1 MKIGELVRQN
11 RLRFTCALA
20 LEVLGQLCVAVG
32 NYIIGFILDLLVK
45 RDISRFY
52 LVLAVFFVLY
62 MGGYVLISF
71 AEYLYIVQVQE
82 YVHQLRRKTV
92 DYYYQ
97 NSETVA
103 EMQNHLTNDFQM
115 LFDNFTQP
123 LFVFFDSALAVVFS
137 AYALITMHWILL
149 VTTVLLSVMFLYLPS
164 IFSKKYQERTLNFSN
179 MNTAYLTSIKNWLG
193 GLAEI
198 QRYDARHKLVEVLEK
213 RSKKLEGSLV
223 TRQVS
228 AIEIN
233 FINGFMSIFCQV
245 VLDLVTGALIFAG
258 AISIGKL
265 VAVGQF
271 SSTIF
276 NSLVTLSNYLEQI
289 KSTKPLNEKVAA
301 ALADP
306 PKDVNTDKELASFD
320 HLQTTGLSFSYDHG
334 ETINYPDLKIKAG
347 EKVLLTGDSG
357 TGKSTLLKVLAGELK
372 ATTGNIAFYDHDDR
386 KIDISLK
393 AMHYVPQDP
402 VLFPVSIAE
411 NITMFKPKLDDK
423 VGEYLQKVDLAK
435 DIAKFPKGQDTVID
449 VEELNVSG
457 GQRQKIVLARA
468 ELNQS
473 DFILIDEATAAVD
486 QDSTKRILKNLLKTN
501 ATIIF
506 IGHNF
511 TNEMVDMFDRQIV
524 LSK

>member
-1 MKIGELVRQN
+1 M
-11 RLRFTCALA
+11 
-20 LEVLGQLCVAVG
+20 
-32 NYIIGFILDLLVK
+32 
-45 RDISRFY
+45 
-52 LVLAVFFVLY
+52 
-62 MGGYVLISF
+62 
-71 AEYLYIVQVQE
+71 
-82 YVHQLRRKTV
+82 
-92 DYYYQ
+92 
-97 NSETVA
+97 
-103 EMQNHLTNDFQM
+103 
-115 LFDNFTQP
+115 
-123 LFVFFDSALAVVFS
+123 
-137 AYALITMHWILL
+137 
-149 VTTVLLSVMFLYLPS
+149 
-164 IFSKKYQERTLNFSN
+164 
-179 MNTAYLTSIKNWLG
+179 
-193 GLAEI
+193 
-198 QRYDARHKLVEVLEK
+198 
-213 RSKKLEGSLV
+213 V

-372 ATTGNIAFYDHDDR
+372 ATTGNIAFYDHNDR

-402 VLFPVSIAE
+402 VLFPASIAD
-411 NITMFKPKLDDK
+411 NITMFKLELNDK

-449 VEELNVSG
+449 VEKLNVSG

-511 TNEMVDMFDRQIV
+511 TNEMVDMFDRQIF

>member
-1 MKIGELVRQN
+1 
-11 RLRFTCALA
+11 
-20 LEVLGQLCVAVG
+20 
-32 NYIIGFILDLLVK
+32 
-45 RDISRFY
+45 
-52 LVLAVFFVLY
+52 
-62 MGGYVLISF
+62 
-71 AEYLYIVQVQE
+71 
-82 YVHQLRRKTV
+82 
-92 DYYYQ
+92 
-97 NSETVA
+97 
-103 EMQNHLTNDFQM
+103 
-115 LFDNFTQP
+115 
-123 LFVFFDSALAVVFS
+123 
-137 AYALITMHWILL
+137 
-149 VTTVLLSVMFLYLPS
+149 
-164 IFSKKYQERTLNFSN
+164 

-245 VLDLVTGALIFAG
+245 VLDVVTGALILAG
-258 AISIGKL
+258 TISIGKL

-276 NSLVTLSNYLEQI
+276 NSLVMLSNYLEQI

-306 PKDVNTDKELASFD
+306 PKDVCTDEELTSFD

-334 ETINYPDLKIKAG
+334 ETINYPDLKIKVG
-347 EKVLLTGDSG
+347 EKILLTGDSG